1 MEYLSH
7 GNQKFLGTVHSV
19 GLATFLW
26 AAFVCMR
33 WILVIFSKTFGDLS
47 QLSVSTNAFQ
57 VAWLRGFTAPG
68 YFWYETLD

>member
-1 MEYLSH
+1 MQVMPSSCYTLALALKVRKIMEYLSH

-33 WILVIFSKTFGDLS
+33 
-47 QLSVSTNAFQ
+47 
-57 VAWLRGFTAPG
+57 
-68 YFWYETLD
+68 